1 MSYRLLWRAIQ
12 SAVVLICVSGCAQ
25 AGFIEICKN
34 DSPVGSLSGVSNFTI
49 AGQAGTVGVL
59 VGACS
64 PAIQLPDGFATIT
77 ELTQPGATLL
87 GVSAF
92 PGDSLI
98 SFDTATAS
106 AVVLIAPGDVST
118 ETVITFTNTPVTGV
132 PEPGTGWLFGLGL
145 ACWALRRKSLNR
157 DAFAGTRIPRRWTPA
172 VPGGHS
178 KPGS

>member
-12 SAVVLICVSGCAQ
+12 SAGVLICLSGCAQ
-25 AGFIEICKN
+25 AGFIEICQD
-34 DSPVGSLSGVSNFTI
+34 DSPVGSPSGVSNFTI

-98 SFDTATAS
+98 SFDAATAS
-106 AVVLIAPGDVST
+106 AVVLIAPGDIST
-118 ETVITFTNTPVTGV
+118 ETVITFTNTPATGV

-145 ACWALRRKSLNR
+145 TCWALRRRSLNR
-157 DAFAGTRIPRRWTPA
+157 DAFAGTRRPRRWTTPLS
-172 VPGGHS
+172 GGHL